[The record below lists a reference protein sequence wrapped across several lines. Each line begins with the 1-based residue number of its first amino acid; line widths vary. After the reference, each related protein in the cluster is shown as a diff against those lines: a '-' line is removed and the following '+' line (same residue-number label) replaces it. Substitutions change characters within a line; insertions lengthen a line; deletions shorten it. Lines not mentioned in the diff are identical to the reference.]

1 MARTLKREGA
11 PPEKRQKSASRAG
24 ELKSWL
30 SATWLAPGTATLA
43 KTRTRRR
50 MAPVKR
56 ILFGSAGRRIALARA
71 SSIFTGGLSPQALR
85 SGAHESEP
93 RGPGLGEHEAGHVI
107 AQLDSGHVVEASVH
121 AAVDTAQAG
130 LGRGG
135 AVAVEVPHHPG

>member
-1 MARTLKREGA
+1 MATTLKRESA
-11 PPEKRQKSASRAG
+11 PPEKSPSKAC

-43 KTRTRRR
+43 KTRTMRR

-56 ILFGSAGRRIALARA
+56 ILFRSSGRRIALARA
-71 SSIFTGGLSPQALR
+71 SSIFTGGLSPKTLR

-93 RGPGLGEHEAGHVI
+93 RGPGLGEHEARHVI
-107 AQLDSGHVVEASVH
+107 AQLDSGHVVESRVH
-121 AAVDTAQAG
+121 TAVDAAQAR